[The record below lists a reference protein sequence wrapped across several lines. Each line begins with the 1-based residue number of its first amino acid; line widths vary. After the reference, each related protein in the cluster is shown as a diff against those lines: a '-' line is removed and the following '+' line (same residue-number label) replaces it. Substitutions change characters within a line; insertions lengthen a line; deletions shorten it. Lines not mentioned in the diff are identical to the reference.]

1 MVEPKNFNT
10 VHFEN
15 IKPSK
20 DSSFAFLFYFLQFLG
35 ESKRPIIKINPENV
49 ESYLT
54 FIAIETSYNNVF
66 KTKVI
71 RSDCRPKDHF
81 SFLWCFPMGLM
92 LCLINQTWCMHYMN
106 TVQFVW
112 NAFVCQLLKS
122 LYDLKYTM
130 YGKGF
135 TKSTTYCIVNQSVSW
150 TVRVC
155 PKLDLP
161 VKQVISKLKKA
172 T

>member
-1 MVEPKNFNT
+1 MFSLKSPTHWTSKISSLLRIFILLFCFIFCSFWVSKNVQLGRDIKNT
-10 VHFEN
+10 
-15 IKPSK
+15 
-20 DSSFAFLFYFLQFLG
+20 
-35 ESKRPIIKINPENV
+35 PENV

-54 FIAIETSYNNVF
+54 FITIETSYNNVF

-71 RSDCRPKDHF
+71 CSDCRTKDLF

-130 YGKGF
+130 YGEGF
-135 TKSTTYCIVNQSVSW
+135 TKSTIANRSVS
-150 TVRVC
+150 
-155 PKLDLP
+155 
-161 VKQVISKLKKA
+161 
-172 T
+172 